1 MKKFFLPVLLAIAGV
16 GLIAYPFFVS
26 SGDIDLQIKPA
37 SVIMPAAYK
46 VYANPGVMGGRYN
59 LFKAIIKNSGTSE
72 IKNLKVQ
79 YKVPDLIDQWT
90 DVPAATNLLPGQ
102 TAVVTCFPEFPQS
115 ITERNTSSKEHA
127 DIRVTYGSKGNPTE
141 RDESFPFD
149 VTSVN
154 DIVFSNMADQDKAF
168 TNDYGENR
176 VLYACMVSSE
186 DPIIKHYA
194 AAVQDKILCGE
205 SGAGVGGSGEL
216 TDKDLQEKVRVMEG
230 VYNATLLSHMV
241 YSETQSG
248 VTTFSDNTSSTEHIR
263 LPREVVSG
271 NTGLCIELALLH
283 ASIYKAAGL
292 HAVVFLIPGHAYPGI
307 KLPGNQYVA
316 MESTGIGGEGL
327 GGKMSASQALDAGT
341 KELNTFFEEARKG
354 NPQYQILDIDDLYS
368 QGFKDMELK
377 PDATQSE
384 EVDKITGAWPTCLIS
399 AMNASA
405 PPPAPAA
412 PNRVASNTTRPSR
425 TSRRGSSWMPYS
437 INSMSFSYPVNW
449 QVINRPLRQL
459 PGLLSVIIAPNRT
472 AQIESYH
479 ISNAG
484 SPQEAMAYIRSVI
497 NSMGEN
503 AQYSQSGS
511 GNGFVSFNGTT
522 NTNQGT
528 LRWVGFFRN
537 SGDGVDGVIVGTP
550 GGANNAVLTEII
562 KSIR

>member
-1 MKKFFLPVLLAIAGV
+1 M
-16 GLIAYPFFVS
+16 IAYPFFVS

-154 DIVFSNMADQDKAF
+154 DIVFSGMADQDKAYF
-168 TNDYGENR
+168 SDYMDNKDI
-176 VLYACMVSSE
+176 YACMVSSE

-205 SGAGVGGSGEL
+205 SGAGVGGSGQL

-283 ASIYKAAGL
+283 ASVYKAAGL

-377 PDATQSE
+377 PDATESE

-412 PNRVASNTTRPSR
+412 PNKVASNTTRPSR
-425 TSRRGSSWMPYS
+425 TSRRGSNWMPYS
-437 INSMSFSYPVNW
+437 INSISFSYPINW
-449 QVINRPLRQL
+449 HVINRPLQQL

-484 SPQEAMAYIRSVI
+484 SPQEAMGYIRSVI
-497 NSMGEN
+497 ASQGEN
-503 AQYSQSGS
+503 IQYNQTGVI
-511 GNGFVSFNGTT
+511 NGFVRFNGSTVAS
-522 NTNQGT
+522 QGT
-528 LRWVGFFRN
+528 LRWVGFFKN
-537 SGDGVDGVIVGTP
+537 SGDGVDGIIVGTP
-550 GGANNAVLTEII
+550 GGMSNAILNEIVN
-562 KSIR
+562 SIR